1 MNLTIKLRPES
12 FTDCAGIFPMV
23 HTGKLTEIVDR
34 FTQRDQNDV
43 LQQLVQQDELGRTPL
58 DVASYFDFK
67 NIALFLAV
75 KSGTPSEY
83 ML

>member
-1 MNLTIKLRPES
+1 
-12 FTDCAGIFPMV
+12 MV
-23 HTGKLTEIVDR
+23 RSGKLTEIVDR
-34 FTQRDQNDV
+34 FCQRDQNDI
-43 LQQLVQQDELGRTPL
+43 LAQLVQQDELGRTPN
-58 DVASYFDFK
+58 DVASYFDYK